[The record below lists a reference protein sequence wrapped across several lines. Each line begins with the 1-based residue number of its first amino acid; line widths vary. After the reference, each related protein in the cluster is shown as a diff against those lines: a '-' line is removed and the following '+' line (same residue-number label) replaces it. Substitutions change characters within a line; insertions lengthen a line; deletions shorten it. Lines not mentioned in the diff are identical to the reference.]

1 MTERVEICYNVKE
14 GKEMLNVDS
23 GELEERRF
31 LLDLNDWLDKDVAA
45 QDSPNYCYG
54 AFHDNSMIS
63 YARLNTLTLNKVND
77 LLIRTFKSIASLC
90 GRLRCLQDLRQADG

>member
-1 MTERVEICYNVKE
+1 MVNVY
-14 GKEMLNVDS
+14 S
-23 GELEERRF
+23 GELEARRF

-45 QDSPNYCYG
+45 QDSPNHCYG
-54 AFHDNSMIS
+54 AFHDNSMVS

-77 LLIRTFKSIASLC
+77 LLIRTFKSITSLR